1 VIHEPGTSWAATFDE
16 LDDAIRSLTFW
27 HRRDVAAT
35 FDYLGA
41 VVEARFARI
50 RAGLAMTEQVIGR
63 G

>member
-1 VIHEPGTSWAATFDE
+1 VNPDAAATFDE

-27 HRRDVAAT
+27 HRRDLAT
-35 FDYLGA
+35 MFDYLRA

-50 RAGLAMTEQVIGR
+50 DAGLQMTREVIGN